1 MGDFDRVAEP
11 NHRRPEG
18 NCACAASTA
27 RCKARARSP
36 VTPSDDGRHF
46 GQNIAG
52 AAVSPLVL
60 PLRWRAVLSPCYPA
74 LCFEIPKMELK
85 GFSRFTEN
93 GSGSA
98 VSSLMIAGRE
108 CLHREERLSISV
120 WYRSR
125 H

>member
-1 MGDFDRVAEP
+1 MCRLDGSLQSPRALPGDRIG
-11 NHRRPEG
+11 RR
-18 NCACAASTA
+18 
-27 RCKARARSP
+27 KALR
-36 VTPSDDGRHF
+36 TEH
-46 GQNIAG
+46 AG
-52 AAVSPLVL
+52 AAVGPLVL